1 MPSNSAARATISI
14 CADRLVGRRTTNYG
28 QLDGVVSVMRQ
39 AEPKTIPS
47 LSDLKQAFMVV
58 RPALIRF
65 LVARGTT
72 IDDAS
77 DLVQDLYLKLDR
89 VPISA
94 VTDQRAYLYRMAENL
109 RLDRIRSSLRRSR
122 RDEEWT
128 GLQSGIELDRDQQ
141 PPVDEA
147 LIARERL
154 SFANRILDGLP
165 SRTSDVFRR
174 FRIDGQTQKDIA
186 AELDISVS
194 AVEKHLQRAYR
205 AVLAVKI
212 GFDVEDE
219 APCRQVSTDGILDD

>member
-1 MPSNSAARATISI
+1 MPSNNAACATISI
-14 CADRLVGRRTTNYG
+14 YADRLVERRSTNYG
-28 QLDGVVSVMRQ
+28 RGHGVIAAVSVK
-39 AEPKTIPS
+39 ETKPVPS
-47 LSDLKQAFMVV
+47 LSDLRQAFMGV

-65 LVARGTT
+65 LVARGASL
-72 IDDAS
+72 DDAS
-77 DLVQDLYLKLDR
+77 DLIQDLYLKLDR
-89 VPISA
+89 VPISS

-141 PPVDEA
+141 PSADEA

-154 SFANRILDGLP
+154 SVANRILDELP

-205 AVLAVKI
+205 AVLAMKV
-212 GFDVEDE
+212 GFDVEDGG
-219 APCRQVSTDGILDD
+219 PCRQVSTDGILDD

>member
-1 MPSNSAARATISI
+1 MPSNNAVLATNSKYG
-14 CADRLVGRRTTNYG
+14 DRLVERRTTNYG
-28 QLDGVVSVMRQ
+28 RLDGVVSVMRQ

-47 LSDLKQAFMVV
+47 LSDLRQAFMVV

-72 IDDAS
+72 MDDAS

-128 GLQSGIELDRDQQ
+128 GLQSGLELDRDQQ
-141 PPVDEA
+141 PPADEA

-154 SFANRILDGLP
+154 SFANRTLDGLP

-186 AELDISVS
+186 AELDISLS

-205 AVLAVKI
+205 AVLAVKT

-219 APCRQVSTDGILDD
+219 VPCRQVSTDGILDD